1 MYRAVLVGLLIAA
14 ILPFWSITLPR
25 SACER
30 VERVSF
36 VWDWTKATGRAVV
49 HFVSGS
55 YRLLVGKS
63 ATDDTINES
72 QESDPEKSRA
82 GLRDFLSKHLY
93 GRETHEA
100 LCRTDPIY
108 VLRYQGKLNEHD
120 LFLLGDEEA
129 VQPETPPFYALAPG
143 VSGTRAQAATL
154 QEEGDRDSGTQTSKS
169 PAIWSKI
176 KAYAMWFFAAIALL
190 ILLAIYSERAA
201 RVLSY
206 LFVIPLK
213 TVYQWHKDVL
223 INLLP
228 KSITNPVPGK
238 DRIDKTGGSG

>member
-1 MYRAVLVGLLIAA
+1 MYRAALVGFLIAA
-14 ILPFWSITLPR
+14 ILPFWSITLPQ

-30 VERVSF
+30 VERVAL
-36 VWDWTKATGRAVV
+36 VWDWTKATGQAVV
-49 HFVSGS
+49 NFVSGS
-55 YRLLVGKS
+55 YRLLAGKS
-63 ATDDTINES
+63 ATDETINEPKDS
-72 QESDPEKSRA
+72 GPEKGGA
-82 GLRDFLSKHLY
+82 GLRDSLSRY
-93 GRETHEA
+93 FYDRETHEA

-120 LFLLGDEEA
+120 LFLLGDETA
-129 VQPETPPFYALAPG
+129 AKPETPPVYVLAT
-143 VSGTRAQAATL
+143 SGSGSQAQAAPL
-154 QEEGDRDSGTQTSKS
+154 QKEGDPDSGKQASKS
-169 PAIWSKI
+169 PAIWSKM
-176 KAYAMWFFAAIALL
+176 KVYAMWLFAAIALL
-190 ILLAIYSERAA
+190 VLLAIYSERAG

-213 TVYQWHKDVL
+213 SVYQWHKDVL